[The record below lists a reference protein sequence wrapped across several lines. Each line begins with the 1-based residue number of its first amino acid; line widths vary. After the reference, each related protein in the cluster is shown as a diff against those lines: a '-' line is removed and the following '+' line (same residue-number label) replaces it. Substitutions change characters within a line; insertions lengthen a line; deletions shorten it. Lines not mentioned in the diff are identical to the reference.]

1 MTGILVKPA
10 RVAELARSFPTWP
23 SWNLT
28 ARQLCDLELL
38 LNGGFAPLSGYMC
51 RTDYESCLEYMRLS
65 DGTLWPIPV
74 LLDVPEPV
82 ARDLAPGLSLIL
94 RDLEG
99 VPLAVLHVRDVW
111 RPDLDREAR
120 AIYGTTSVS
129 HPAVQRLMERTD
141 RWNVGGDVEG
151 IRLPHHYDFVNLRH
165 TPADIRRETA
175 RRGWSAVV
183 AFPTRRLIHPAE
195 FEMTRRFIGK
205 VGGGL
210 LLHPIV
216 ETAQPADFDYYMR
229 VRCFQHAFRR
239 YPVAEAMLSLLPLA
253 TRMAGLREVIWRAI
267 IEKNHGCTHIIVC
280 QDDPETGME
289 QGYPPDTTETRDLL
303 DRCAAEIG
311 VALLQTRNIV
321 DGSNSKEDVTF
332 PEVAEELRRR
342 YPPMDRVGF
351 TIFFTGLSGAGK
363 STVSNLVRIRLLE
376 RGGRRVSFLDGDLV
390 RRHLSSEL
398 GFSREHRD
406 MNIRRIGFVASE
418 ITKIGGIAICAP
430 IAPYDAIR
438 REVRKAIE
446 AVGGFVLV
454 FVDTPIDV
462 CEQRDRKGLYAKARA
477 GLIPEFTGVSDPY
490 EPPLDAEV
498 VVRTTEVSAEEGAN
512 RVIEYLER
520 TGYLGRPDITDDP
533 PEHIESNPA
542 PTSRRHD
549 RDQ

>member
-1 MTGILVKPA
+1 MTGIQVKPA

-38 LNGGFAPLSGYMC
+38 LNGGFAPLSGYDMC

-175 RRGWSAVV
+175 PPRLERRGRVSDTPTDSSGGIRDDASIHREGRRRAV
-183 AFPTRRLIHPAE
+183 APSDCRDGTAC
-195 FEMTRRFIGK
+195 RFR
-205 VGGGL
+205 
-210 LLHPIV
+210 LLH
-216 ETAQPADFDYYMR
+216 ACSLLSAR
-229 VRCFQHAFRR
+229 VQAIPGRR
-239 YPVAEAMLSLLPLA
+239 SHVMSLLPLA
-253 TRMAGLREVIWRAI
+253 TRMAGLREVILAGHNR
-267 IEKNHGCTHIIVC
+267 KNHGCTHIIVC

-289 QGYPPDTTETRDLL
+289 QGYPPTQPKRGISWIGARQRSALRCCRPVTLWMGPTARRMSRFPRWPKSPKKISPDGSCGIHHLL
-303 DRCAAEIG
+303 HRPVRRREVDGLQPCPYKAPLSG
-311 VALLQTRNIV
+311 VA
-321 DGSNSKEDVTF
+321 
-332 PEVAEELRRR
+332 
-342 YPPMDRVGF
+342 
-351 TIFFTGLSGAGK
+351 GA
-363 STVSNLVRIRLLE
+363 SL
-376 RGGRRVSFLDGDLV
+376 FLDGDLV

-398 GFSREHRD
+398 GILTRAPGHEYPTDRFRGLRNHQRSGASPSAPPSRHMMRFAARSG
-406 MNIRRIGFVASE
+406 RR
-418 ITKIGGIAICAP
+418 
-430 IAPYDAIR
+430 
-438 REVRKAIE
+438 
-446 AVGGFVLV
+446 
-454 FVDTPIDV
+454 
-462 CEQRDRKGLYAKARA
+462 
-477 GLIPEFTGVSDPY
+477 
-490 EPPLDAEV
+490 
-498 VVRTTEVSAEEGAN
+498 
-512 RVIEYLER
+512 
-520 TGYLGRPDITDDP
+520 
-533 PEHIESNPA
+533 
-542 PTSRRHD
+542 
-549 RDQ
+549 